1 MQLNQLRD
9 NPGSSQAR
17 KRRGRG
23 IGSGLGK
30 TSGHGQKGQKSRT
43 GVAIKA
49 FEGGQMPLQ
58 MRFPKRGF
66 KRGFA
71 KNFDVI
77 LNLGRIQ
84 KLIDLNKIEAT
95 EVVSGAVLA
104 RVGLI
109 PKETS
114 IVRLLGKGEIKA
126 GIKIEVSYA
135 SEGAVQAVQKAGGE
149 VIIKE
154 KKQPKT
160 V

>member
-9 NPGSSQAR
+9 NPGATQAR
-17 KRRGRG
+17 KRVGRG

-77 LNLGRIQ
+77 LNLGRVQ
-84 KLIDLNKIEAT
+84 KLIDLKKIQE
-95 EVVSGAVLA
+95 SDLISSAVLA
-104 RVGLI
+104 EAGLI
-109 PKETS
+109 PNANS
-114 IVRLLGKGEIKA
+114 IVRLLGKGELKA
-126 GIKIEVSYA
+126 KIKIEASYA
-135 SEGAVQAVQKAGGE
+135 SEGAIQAVQKAGGE